1 MLKLHQKRNAMSVT
15 SIARLVIH
23 RISIHGIFMLNE
35 QQQQINIILTSLRTQ
50 VMKEQELR
58 AKLKKKHADIDR
70 KIEQLKGELGGGV
83 QTTTVGRREKWKR
96 GLIICL

>member
-1 MLKLHQKRNAMSVT
+1 MIKEHSSFDNIFSDEQDPDQVMLKLHQKRNAMSVT

-50 VMKEQELR
+50 VMKEQELF
-58 AKLKKKHADIDR
+58 KEVD
-70 KIEQLKGELGGGV
+70 
-83 QTTTVGRREKWKR
+83 
-96 GLIICL
+96 

>member
-1 MLKLHQKRNAMSVT
+1 
-15 SIARLVIH
+15 
-23 RISIHGIFMLNE
+23 MLNE

-58 AKLKKKHADIDR
+58 DKLKKKHADIDR

-83 QTTTVGRREKWKR
+83 QTTRVGRREK
-96 GLIICL
+96 